1 MVQFKPTILEFGEDP
16 LMQFL
21 RNRQERA
28 YKAETL
34 RRQQESEMDT
44 YMASIL
50 RDPNFSKDSPYNP
63 YINDQL
69 NKTLLEARQKYAKG
83 EISASEFKYYVANK
97 LSGLKLWANNADQIT
112 ASIDEQ
118 VNYFK
123 NKGADV
129 STLKSRAYRE
139 VFMKDGQWRD
149 GASIAE
155 DFKNGKFDNIV
166 SGIVEKSAQDVFN
179 DTKAIDDWLNTFK
192 SEKTNVSEAKTVKRK
207 GGGVETVSTGVDKGS
222 ADFYPL
228 WQQVQKSGEI
238 PIGVTPKEI
247 NINDIKANDGVYQ
260 SARAA
265 IAREKGVT
273 ADKVNDADVATW
285 LTTYANVRRPY
296 NFTKAEKKADTRVTY
311 TTNVNVQQPSQ
322 FVDNNIFNGI
332 IAGSLP
338 YDRYFTPGSMGGGQ
352 IVMKPDIAS
361 RIVVGTRSVPDPLG
375 GPPREQKVKVKGLA
389 MWPEKGVLWYE
400 DDNGNKK
407 SLTAG
412 TGEYEAFMSM
422 LNIDNPWLNQLGRLQ
437 PENKPKKGQKSGF
450 GITGPKQ

>member
-97 LSGLKLWANNADQIT
+97 VSGLKLWANNADQIT

-149 GASIAE
+149 GASIAD
-155 DFKNGKFDNIV
+155 DFKKGNFDNIV

-265 IAREKGVT
+265 IAREKGIT
-273 ADKVNDADVATW
+273 ADGVNDADVATW

-296 NFTKAEKKADTRVTY
+296 NFAKAEKKADARVTY

-332 IAGSLP
+332 MAGTMP
-338 YDRYFTPGSMGGGQ
+338 YDRYFTKGQ
-352 IVMKPDIAS
+352 GDGIVMKPDIS
-361 RIVVGTRSVPDPLG
+361 QRLVIGKKTVKDPLG
-375 GPPREQKVKVKGLA
+375 GPDREQDVKVNKLVMYPNSGLI
-389 MWPEKGVLWYE
+389 WYQ
-400 DDNGNKK
+400 DQDGNKNRV
-407 SLTAG
+407 TAG
-412 TGEYEAFMSM
+412 TGDYESFMSI
-422 LNIDNPWLNQLGRLQ
+422 LKIDNPWLGTLGGMQ
-437 PENKPKKGQKSGF
+437 PESKPKKGQKSGF